1 MKKIIVLSLLISIC
15 MISYLSAQ
23 GKKQKEEK
31 AEKFKGIIK
40 KKPWSKSTQS
50 YCARGSD
57 YFVLLQ
63 NDKSEIVIQN
73 HTRINLEIWVNE
85 KVTIIGKRE
94 TRVIKA
100 NLNEQ
105 RPINSFEKDDGTF
118 QCTVLDIESIE

>member
-1 MKKIIVLSLLISIC
+1 MKKNIVLSFLISIC

-23 GKKQKEEK
+23 GKKQKKEK
-31 AEKFKGIIK
+31 AETFTGTIK

-63 NDKSEIVIQN
+63 NDESEMVIQN
-73 HTRINLEIWVNE
+73 NSTINLENWVDK
-85 KVTIIGKRE
+85 KVKITGKKE

-105 RPINSFEKDDGTF
+105 RPINPFEKDDGTF
-118 QCTVLDIESIE
+118 KCTVLDMKKIE